1 MSFPRRMQ
9 LLAVPAWFFYLA
21 LLVTTVRPV
30 SVAFA
35 IAGIIGFF
43 FWIAFWIAFWM
54 PHAGDVD
61 VADGLPRAT
70 VRRRR

>member
-1 MSFPRRMQ
+1 MQ

-21 LLVTTVRPV
+21 LLVYSVRPV

-35 IAGIIGFF
+35 IAGIVGFF
-43 FWIAFWIAFWM
+43 FWVAFWM